1 MYNDVIELGKSVIKT
16 DDYGNQFKDYE
27 FREVFADVRSV
38 SQSEY
43 YTAAQTGLKPSFKM
57 VLADYYDYEEEETV
71 RYNGQLYK
79 VIRTY
84 RSKTEL
90 ELTVERRI
98 EGDGN
103 E

>member
-16 DDYGNQFKDYE
+16 DEYCNQYKDYE

-43 YTAAQTGLKPSFKM
+43 YTAAQTGLKPNFKM
-57 VLADYYDYEEEETV
+57 VLADYYDYEDEETV

-84 RSKTEL
+84 RNKTEL

-98 EGDGN
+98 EGDNNG
-103 E
+103 